1 MKIQNKEYIPKLVIP
16 ASIELETD
24 EEFLALFNFTDEWGL
39 NYESIIKEHPSNYN
53 RDEFI
58 VTKEV
63 LIKHNKRE

>member
-1 MKIQNKEYIPKLVIP
+1 MIP

-39 NYESIIKEHPSNYN
+39 NYESIIKEHSSNYN